1 MACSAILWFPKA
13 WVVIIF
19 ADKILKKIVVL
30 DAFVANSGDLSWDA
44 LHALG
49 NVEIYERTSE
59 SQLAE
64 RCLGAYAIFTNKV
77 VLSGDLLR
85 SLPDLKFIGV
95 LATGYNNID
104 IKAAA
109 EMGVTVCNVPNYST
123 YSVSQLVFAH
133 LLNIVNGVGLYSES
147 VKEGAWCK
155 CADFS
160 YRLSNI
166 SEIHGLTMAVYGLGH
181 IGSEVAKIADVFGMK
196 VISFTSKSQ
205 EQLPAYIEKVS
216 KEDMF
221 RRADVLSLNAPL
233 SADNIKFIN
242 ADTLSMMKSSAIL
255 INTAR
260 GGLVDEDALT
270 EALNSGKIAAAAL
283 DVLSSE
289 PPLATNPL
297 LKAKN
302 CYITPHI
309 AWQSSHARAD
319 LLRISIDNLQA
330 FMAGEPQNVVH

>member
-1 MACSAILWFPKA
+1 M
-13 WVVIIF
+13 
-19 ADKILKKIVVL
+19 KKIVVL
-30 DAFVANSGDLSWDA
+30 DAFVANSGDLSWDT
-44 LHALG
+44 LHKLG
-49 NVEIYERTSE
+49 DVEIYDRTSQAE
-59 SQLAE
+59 LAE
-64 RCLGAYAIFTNKV
+64 RCKGAYALFTNKV
-77 VLSGDLLR
+77 VLSGDILR

-104 IKAAA
+104 ITVAR
-109 EMGVTVCNVPNYST
+109 ELGITVCNVPNYST
-123 YSVSQLVFAH
+123 YSVSQLVFAL
-133 LLNIVNGVGLYSES
+133 LLNIVNGVEQYAES
-147 VKEGAWCK
+147 VRNGAWCK

-166 SEIHGLTMAVYGLGH
+166 SELHGLTMAIYGLGH
-181 IGSEVAKIADVFGMK
+181 IGSEVAKIADAFGMK
-196 VISFTSKSQ
+196 VISYTSKSH
-205 EQLPAYIEKVS
+205 EQLPEYIEKVS

-233 SADNIKFIN
+233 SADNVKFIN
-242 ADTLSMMKSSAIL
+242 AETISLMKPSAIL

-260 GGLVDEDALT
+260 GGLVDEDALA
-270 EALNSGKIAAAAL
+270 EALNTGTIAVAAL

-289 PPLATNPL
+289 PPLASNPL
-297 LKAKN
+297 LNAKN

-330 FMAGEPQNVVH
+330 FIAGKPQNVVN

>member
-1 MACSAILWFPKA
+1 MN
-13 WVVIIF
+13 
-19 ADKILKKIVVL
+19 KIVVL

-44 LHALG
+44 LYKLG
-49 NVEIYERTSE
+49 NVEIYDRTSQDE
-59 SQLAE
+59 LEE
-64 RCLGAYAIFTNKV
+64 RCKGAYALFTNKV
-77 VLSGDLLR
+77 VLSGQLLR

-104 IKAAA
+104 INVAR
-109 EMGVTVCNVPNYST
+109 ELGITVCNVPNYST

-133 LLNIVNGVGLYSES
+133 LLNIVNGVGQYVES
-147 VKEGAWCK
+147 VRNGAWCK

-166 SEIHGLTMAVYGLGH
+166 SELHGLTMAIYGLGH
-181 IGSEVAKIADVFGMK
+181 IGSEVAKIADAFGMN

-205 EQLPAYIEKVS
+205 EQLPEYIEKVS

-221 RRADVLSLNAPL
+221 KRADVLSLNAPL
-233 SADNIKFIN
+233 SADNVNFIN
-242 ADTLSMMKSSAIL
+242 AETISLMKPSAIL

-260 GGLVDEDALT
+260 GGLVDEDALA
-270 EALNSGKIAAAAL
+270 EALNTGTIAAAAL
-283 DVLSSE
+283 DVLSNE
-289 PPLATNPL
+289 PPLASNPL
-297 LKAKN
+297 LSAKN

-330 FMAGEPQNVVH
+330 FIAGKPQNVVN